1 MQPVV
6 EVVAVALM
14 IPWGFQLC
22 WLAMRGHETVEHKDL
37 KGTKHLNKMP
47 CTRP

>member
-37 KGTKHLNKMP
+37 KEPST
-47 CTRP
+47 